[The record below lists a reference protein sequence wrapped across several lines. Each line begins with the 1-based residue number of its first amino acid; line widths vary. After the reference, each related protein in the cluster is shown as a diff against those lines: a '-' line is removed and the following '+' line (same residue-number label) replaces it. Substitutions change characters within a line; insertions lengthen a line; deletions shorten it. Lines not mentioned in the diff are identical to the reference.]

1 MSEAIVSTEKAKAPK
16 KDLIT
21 TQVTWGFRRPM
32 TLEKLALLAQRVSG
46 VGILG
51 YLFFHIFVIGTIV
64 GGPDGIPGGQDVFSG
79 LMGMLFNPVAH
90 IGELL
95 VVVGATFHGINGIRV
110 MLLELTRLIGH
121 PIRPDYPYK
130 TQSLGKGQQSILLTA
145 MIMAGL
151 STIAGIFILFLEAG
165 A

>member
-1 MSEAIVSTEKAKAPK
+1 MHEAVVSVEKAKAPK
-16 KDLIT
+16 KDILT
-21 TQVTWGFRRPM
+21 TQVMWGFRRPRN
-32 TLEKLALLAQRVSG
+32 LEKLALLAQRVSG
-46 VGILG
+46 LGILV
-51 YLFFHIFVIGTIV
+51 YLFFHIFVIGSMAS
-64 GGPDGIPGGQDVFSG
+64 GQAAWDGI
-79 LMGMLFNPVAH
+79 MGMLFNPLAH

-110 MLLELTRLIGH
+110 MLLELTSLVGH

-130 TQSLGKGQQSILLTA
+130 TQMLGKGQQSILYTA

-151 STIAGIFILFLEAG
+151 STVAGIFILFLGAG

>member
-1 MSEAIVSTEKAKAPK
+1 MSDAIVSIEKTKAPR
-16 KDLIT
+16 KDVLT
-21 TQVTWGFRRPM
+21 TQVRWGFRRPM
-32 TLEKLALLAQRVSG
+32 NLEKLALLAQRVSG
-46 VGILG
+46 VGILA
-51 YLFFHIFVIGTIV
+51 YLFLHIFITGTIV
-64 GGPDGIPGGQDVFSG
+64 GGPDGVPGGQDVFSG
-79 LMGMLFNPVAH
+79 LMGMLFNPIAH

-110 MLLELTRLIGH
+110 MLLEVTKLIGH

-151 STIAGIFILFLEAG
+151 ATIAGIFILFLEAG

>member
-1 MSEAIVSTEKAKAPK
+1 MSDAIVSIEKAKAPK
-16 KDLIT
+16 QDLIT
-21 TQVTWGFRRPM
+21 TQVKWGFRKPL

-46 VGILG
+46 VGILV
-51 YLFFHIFVIGTIV
+51 YLFFHIFITGSIV
-64 GGPDGIPGGQDVFSG
+64 PGPDGVPGGQDVFSG

-110 MLLELTRLIGH
+110 MLLEVTKLIGH

-130 TQSLGKGQQSILLTA
+130 VQSLGKGQQSILLTA

-151 STIAGIFILFLEAG
+151 SAIAGVFILFLG
-165 A
+165 AA

>member
-1 MSEAIVSTEKAKAPK
+1 MPDAIVSTEKAKAPK

-21 TQVTWGFRRPM
+21 TQVRWGFRKPM
-32 TLEKLALLAQRVSG
+32 NLEKLALLAQRISG
-46 VGILG
+46 VAILV
-51 YLFFHIFVIGTIV
+51 YLFAHIFVTGSIV
-64 GGPDGIPGGQDVFSG
+64 PGPDGVPGGQDVFSG
-79 LMGMLFNPVAH
+79 VMGMLFNPIAH

-95 VVVGATFHGINGIRV
+95 VVVAATFHGINGIRV
-110 MLLELTRLIGH
+110 MLLEITHLIGH

-151 STIAGIFILFLEAG
+151 SGIAGVFILFLG
-165 A
+165 AA

>member
-1 MSEAIVSTEKAKAPK
+1 MHESVVSVKKAKAPRE
-16 KDLIT
+16 DLIT

-32 TLEKLALLAQRVSG
+32 NLEKLALLAQRLSG
-46 VGILG
+46 LG
-51 YLFFHIFVIGTIV
+51 LLVYLFFHIFVTGSMAS
-64 GGPDGIPGGQDVFSG
+64 GQAAWDGMMG
-79 LMGMLFNPVAH
+79 LLFNPLAH

-110 MLLELTRLIGH
+110 MLLELTSLVGH

-130 TQSLGKGQQSILLTA
+130 TQMLGKGQQSILYTA

-151 STIAGIFILFLEAG
+151 STVAGIFILFLGAG

>member
-1 MSEAIVSTEKAKAPK
+1 MHDAVVSVQKAKAPR
-16 KDLIT
+16 KDLLT
-21 TQVTWGFRRPM
+21 TQVKWGFTRPM
-32 TLEKLALLAQRVSG
+32 NLEKLALLAQRVSG
-46 VGILG
+46 LGILV
-51 YLFFHIFVIGTIV
+51 YLFFHIFVTGSMAS
-64 GGPDGIPGGQDVFSG
+64 GQAAWDGI
-79 LMGMLFNPVAH
+79 MGMLFNPLAH

-110 MLLELTRLIGH
+110 MLLELTSLVGH

-130 TQSLGKGQQSILLTA
+130 TQMLGKGQQSILYTA

-151 STIAGIFILFLEAG
+151 STIAGIFFLFLGAG

>member
-1 MSEAIVSTEKAKAPK
+1 MSDAIVSIEKTKAPK

-21 TQVTWGFRRPM
+21 TQVTWGFRKPL

-46 VGILG
+46 VGILV
-51 YLFFHIFVIGTIV
+51 YLFFHIFITGSIV
-64 GGPDGIPGGQDVFSG
+64 PGPDGVPGGQDVFSG
-79 LMGMLFNPVAH
+79 LMGMLFNPIAH

-110 MLLELTRLIGH
+110 MLLEITKLIGH

-130 TQSLGKGQQSILLTA
+130 VQSLGKGQQSILLTA

-151 STIAGIFILFLEAG
+151 SAIAGVFILFLG
-165 A
+165 AA

>member
-1 MSEAIVSTEKAKAPK
+1 MSDAIVSIEKAKPPRR
-16 KDLIT
+16 DLIT
-21 TQVTWGFRRPM
+21 TQVRWGFRRPM

-46 VGILG
+46 IGILG
-51 YLFFHIFVIGTIV
+51 YLFFHIFVTGTIV
-64 GGPDGIPGGQDVFSG
+64 PGPAGAPGGPDVFAG
-79 LMGMLFNPVAH
+79 LMGMLFNPIAH

-110 MLLELTRLIGH
+110 MLLEATRLVGH

-145 MIMAGL
+145 MLMAGL
-151 STIAGIFILFLEAG
+151 SAIAGVFILFLG
-165 A
+165 AA

>member
-1 MSEAIVSTEKAKAPK
+1 MRDAIVSIKKAKAPK
-16 KDLIT
+16 KDFIT
-21 TQVTWGFRRPM
+21 TQVAWGFRKPM
-32 TLEKLALLAQRVSG
+32 NLEKLALLAQRVSG
-46 VGILG
+46 VGLLV
-51 YLFFHIFVIGTIV
+51 YLFFHIFVTGSITSGE
-64 GGPDGIPGGQDVFSG
+64 QAWEG
-79 LMGMLFNPVAH
+79 LMGMLFNPLAH

-110 MLLELTRLIGH
+110 MLLELTSLVGH

-130 TQSLGKGQQSILLTA
+130 TQMLGKGQQSILYTA

-151 STIAGIFILFLEAG
+151 STIAGIFFLFMGAG

>member
-1 MSEAIVSTEKAKAPK
+1 MHDAIVSTEKAKAPK

-21 TQVTWGFRRPM
+21 TQATWAFRRPM
-32 TLEKLALLAQRVSG
+32 NLEKLALLAQRVSG
-46 VGILG
+46 LGILV
-51 YLFFHIFVIGTIV
+51 YLFFHIFVTGTIV
-64 GGPDGIPGGQDVFSG
+64 PGPDGVPGGQDAFSG
-79 LMGMLFNPVAH
+79 LMGLLFNPVAH

-95 VVVGATFHGINGIRV
+95 VVVAATFHGINGIRV
-110 MLLELTRLIGH
+110 LLLEVTKLVGH

-151 STIAGIFILFLEAG
+151 SAIVGVFILFLEA

>member
-1 MSEAIVSTEKAKAPK
+1 MHDAVVSVEKAKAPK
-16 KDLIT
+16 KDILT
-21 TQVTWGFRRPM
+21 TQVTWGFRPPM
-32 TLEKLALLAQRVSG
+32 NLEKLALLAQRVSG
-46 VGILG
+46 VGLLA
-51 YLFFHIFVIGTIV
+51 YLFFHIFVTGSMAS
-64 GGPDGIPGGQDVFSG
+64 GQQAWDGI
-79 LMGMLFNPVAH
+79 MGMLFNPLAH

-110 MLLELTRLIGH
+110 MLLELTSLVGH

-130 TQSLGKGQQSILLTA
+130 TQMLGKGQQSILYMA

-151 STIAGIFILFLEAG
+151 STIAGIFFLFMGAG

>member
-1 MSEAIVSTEKAKAPK
+1 MSDAIVSIEKAKAPK

-21 TQVTWGFRRPM
+21 TQVKWGFRKPM

-46 VGILG
+46 VGILV
-51 YLFFHIFVIGTIV
+51 YLFFHIFITGSIV
-64 GGPDGIPGGQDVFSG
+64 PGPDGVPGGQDVFSG

-110 MLLELTRLIGH
+110 MLLEITKLIGH

-130 TQSLGKGQQSILLTA
+130 VQSLGKGQQSILLTA

-151 STIAGIFILFLEAG
+151 SAIAGVFILFLG
-165 A
+165 AA